1 MAGHGIRIG
10 WRPLFFL
17 ILLVVAFVLFG
28 VGLTLH
34 LLWWTAVVIGV
45 VSIFGFV
52 TGRRR
57 RRD

>member
-1 MAGHGIRIG
+1 MAGREIRIG

-28 VGLTLH
+28 VGFTLH
-34 LLWWTAVVIGV
+34 LLWWIAVAIGV
-45 VSIFGFV
+45 VAIFGFV